1 MPLIWRSSSW
11 LKASHPRRSKVGSVA
26 DQALTVCG
34 VVTYDG
40 TDYHG
45 FQYQVG
51 VPTIQGEL
59 ENALHRFSQPLG
71 RVAGAGRTDAGVHA
85 CGQVVS
91 VQLNWRHSLEKLQ
104 SAWNAHLPPSITV
117 RGVKVAP
124 AGFHPRF
131 SALHRTYCYSVIEGN
146 RATLGRSPLTDR
158 FALYVTQKLD
168 LEAMQAAAALMV
180 GEHDFAT
187 FGHATHGES
196 TVRRLIS
203 ADWQVVTESLPCL
216 EDEPTRRLVFTV
228 TANGFLRNM
237 VRCFV
242 GTFLAVGRGE
252 WSLTAVADALAARDR
267 SRSAPPAP
275 PQGLLLVQVV
285 YPDHLDPWGSGV
297 SGFEDDRQVSS
308 YG

>member
-1 MPLIWRSSSW
+1 
-11 LKASHPRRSKVGSVA
+11 VA

-45 FQYQVG
+45 FQVQAG

-59 ENALHRFSQPLG
+59 ESALHRFSQPLG

-85 CGQVVS
+85 SGQVVS
-91 VQLNWRHSLEKLQ
+91 VQLNWRHPLEKLQ

-117 RGVKVAP
+117 HGVKVAP
-124 AGFHPRF
+124 TGFHPRF
-131 SALHRTYCYSVIEGN
+131 SALQRTYRYSVIEGN

-168 LEAMQAAAALMV
+168 LEAIQAAAALMV

-187 FGHATHGES
+187 FGHATQGES

-203 ADWQVVTESLPCL
+203 AEWQVVTESLPRL

-252 WSLTAVADALAARDR
+252 WSLAAVADALAARDR

-275 PQGLLLVQVV
+275 PQGLVLAHVV
-285 YPDHLDPWGSGV
+285 YPDHFDLWSRRAD
-297 SGFEDDRQVSS
+297 GFEKNRQVSS
-308 YG
+308 CG